1 MKKIILGAVG
11 LALLG
16 ALAYG
21 TVKTLVID
29 PRMVS
34 SAEEILA
41 LFFETRNSL
50 PPLPSP
56 VSYEAVAEQL
66 LEGRFDFIDNPG
78 WAYVHDG
85 GTYYLS
91 EDSKYATKWKLPMKL
106 LAYEDLAS
114 GKVVLAGIPVETEK
128 LQSLAIEDAPAST
141 PYDGKSVSVES
152 CLMNELWPRRIIWS
166 AMLKPEAD
174 AWNDLAQ
181 AEETSTLSVSPMML
195 TMSEQISGFVVVQD
209 GTNLSVNL
217 PVEFSGAVISLESKT
232 NLLDSGWATVF
243 QTNAPASGILTLG
256 AADLPDVPCE
266 MIITT
271 NSETIYI
278 DPIDGS
284 TNVIP
289 AGVYTNYECST
300 VAAFYRTSAESSVDS
315 DSDGLDNVSEYGE
328 GTDYLDP
335 ESDGGDGLPDG
346 YEVLVSGTDPNAM
359 DATQAQIDSYQAVA
373 GDVDEDGRPQWLESV
388 NGTNPHDRF
397 D

>member
-29 PRMVS
+29 PRTVS

-181 AEETSTLSVSPMML
+181 AEETSTLSVSPMMMA
-195 TMSEQISGFVVVQD
+195 MSEQISGFVVVQD

-217 PVEFSGAVISLESKT
+217 PVEFSGAVIKRWSSMRWPSKY
-232 NLLDSGWATVF
+232 SF
-243 QTNAPASGILTLG
+243 
-256 AADLPDVPCE
+256 
-266 MIITT
+266 
-271 NSETIYI
+271 
-278 DPIDGS
+278 
-284 TNVIP
+284 
-289 AGVYTNYECST
+289 
-300 VAAFYRTSAESSVDS
+300 R
-315 DSDGLDNVSEYGE
+315 
-328 GTDYLDP
+328 
-335 ESDGGDGLPDG
+335 
-346 YEVLVSGTDPNAM
+346 
-359 DATQAQIDSYQAVA
+359 
-373 GDVDEDGRPQWLESV
+373 
-388 NGTNPHDRF
+388 
-397 D
+397 